1 MGSGSRRATLCCDD
15 CVRGDASQSESEL
28 IANPIRSSLDLL
40 LWWPCEIVARW
51 GEYGDA
57 DCTFAADPISWATR
71 YCCDDSCSFVR
82 SCSELGPELGVGSR
96 GIGFVKSTGSDIAP
110 PISKWCGSDWSRLR
124 CFFRHL
130 LQQNTTATTTRNDPA
145 TPDATEIPM
154 TAPGLIEPSP
164 FLVVSSD
171 APLEANGS
179 CPADDVGSARKLEEV
194 VSYDVVDVVDVVSEV
209 SLEVVEADV
218 EVVDINVDVEAG
230 DAVEAVRGT
239 SEVLSDAMAE
249 LVVVESAVVFA
260 SPAIVVLISENTV
273 AVMVLCV
280 LGIAPDTE
288 SQI

>member
-1 MGSGSRRATLCCDD
+1 
-15 CVRGDASQSESEL
+15 
-28 IANPIRSSLDLL
+28 
-40 LWWPCEIVARW
+40 
-51 GEYGDA
+51 
-57 DCTFAADPISWATR
+57 
-71 YCCDDSCSFVR
+71 
-82 SCSELGPELGVGSR
+82 
-96 GIGFVKSTGSDIAP
+96 
-110 PISKWCGSDWSRLR
+110 
-124 CFFRHL
+124 
-130 LQQNTTATTTRNDPA
+130 
-145 TPDATEIPM
+145 M

-194 VSYDVVDVVDVVSEV
+194 VSNDVVDVVSEV

-218 EVVDINVDVEAG
+218 EAVDINVDVEAG
-230 DAVEAVRGT
+230 DAVEAVRGA

-249 LVVVESAVVFA
+249 LVVVESAVVLA

-280 LGIAPDTE
+280 LGIASDTE